1 MTASA
6 GPFRDSGGARV
17 SVILR
22 GSHATLTAG
31 RGEGPWSS
39 PSRAV
44 CPPPWLVQAWTDGTG
59 FAIGCEQKY
68 TDDTFWEK
76 GTRMTRSVSSD
87 RPAASG
93 GRVERAAGSVF
104 SFAGR
109 GCCA

>member
-1 MTASA
+1 MHLRLLSPGRPVQRFPPWLCVENHLESVRVTASA

-44 CPPPWLVQAWTDGTG
+44 CPPAV
-59 FAIGCEQKY
+59 
-68 TDDTFWEK
+68 
-76 GTRMTRSVSSD
+76 
-87 RPAASG
+87 
-93 GRVERAAGSVF
+93 AGSGVD
-104 SFAGR
+104 R
-109 GCCA
+109 WHRLCHRM